1 MIPVL
6 KMIDHVVRVLV
17 LELVRQKTCLV
28 METIVDNEVGSRL
41 NFSQVVQHHGALI
54 WYVVPALLGTSV
66 HFSGST
72 HELDQL
78 CLTHSNLPSF
88 GFCDSDYFLC
98 IVEGTESLAQ
108 SCNDVDVDQTQ
119 MFDTDHLTKPL
130 HHAENHMS
138 ELRIPFRIATPPHR

>member
-17 LELVRQKTCLV
+17 LEVVRQKTCLV

-41 NFSQVVQHHGALI
+41 NFFQVVQHHGALI
-54 WYVVPALLGTSV
+54 WYVVPAILGTSI

-88 GFCDSDYFLC
+88 GF
-98 IVEGTESLAQ
+98 
-108 SCNDVDVDQTQ
+108 
-119 MFDTDHLTKPL
+119 
-130 HHAENHMS
+130 
-138 ELRIPFRIATPPHR
+138 